1 MPINLAM
8 TLMGAAEFSLWVM
21 LCVFFWRKGYQ
32 HRFPAMRAYLWLRV
46 ASIPVLMLLFVG
58 QAQHWFHDYAFAVYF
73 FCYWA
78 VYLASAVILFFVSY
92 EVFRSALVLFTGLLK
107 LGTVAFRWA
116 AIVSLLITLSN
127 VSFGHSRFRV
137 IPEIGFGLMRSV
149 SILELCLLA
158 FLCLSLNALRI
169 SARSMPFGI
178 ALGFGLLSSGDFI
191 LGSALARNV
200 SLIGPMQFVSE
211 ALTLAS
217 LGIWVVYCA
226 LPEPNKKPFVVP
238 ANSTIYRWN
247 EIASVLGHTGTRVAV
262 QQPAT
267 GFFLTDVERVVEKVL
282 ARTMQNNE

>member
-1 MPINLAM
+1 MS
-8 TLMGAAEFSLWVM
+8 LMSAVEFALWAV
-21 LCVFFWRKGYQ
+21 LCFLFWRKGYQ
-32 HRFPAMRAYLWLRV
+32 QRFPAMRAYLYLRV
-46 ASIPVLMLLFVG
+46 VSAPLLMLLLVG
-58 QAQHWFHDYAFAVYF
+58 QAQHWFNDYAFAAYF
-73 FCYWA
+73 LCFWA
-78 VYLASAVILFFVSY
+78 VYLASAVMLFFVSF
-92 EVFRSALVLFTGLLK
+92 EVFRSALASFTGLIK

-116 AIVSLLITLSN
+116 ALVSLLVSLSN
-127 VSFGHSRFRV
+127 VSYRGSSFRV

-169 SARSMPFGI
+169 SARSIPFGI
-178 ALGFGLLSSGDFI
+178 AVGFGLLSSSDFI
-191 LGSALARNV
+191 VGSVLARNS
-200 SLIGPMQFVSE
+200 SLVAPMQFVSE

-217 LGIWVVYCA
+217 LLIWVVYCS
-226 LPEPNKKPFVVP
+226 LPEPNKMPFVVP

-282 ARTMQNNE
+282 ARNMPKSELE